1 VTHDGAVLRVILNAP
16 KGNILN
22 DAMMRELT
30 EVLVGPAKDAGL
42 KALIIE
48 GAGPNFSFGASVEE
62 HAPKNVR
69 AMLLSFHELF
79 RKLASLA
86 LPTVAVVRGRC
97 LGGGLELASFASLLF
112 ASEDAQLGQPE
123 IRLGVIAPMASLV
136 LPMRVGQRAAER
148 LLISGETI
156 DARRALALG
165 LVDAVSADPE
175 KDAFNFIETNLLPS
189 SASSLRFATRAA
201 RRPINAALERDLPAL
216 ESLYLEELMQTHD
229 AVEGIEAFLHK
240 RPAKWRNA

>member
-1 VTHDGAVLRVILNAP
+1 MSESKVLTRVTHDGAVLRVVLNAP
-16 KGNILN
+16 KGNIL
-22 DAMMRELT
+22 DAAMMRELT
-30 EVLVGPAKDAGL
+30 EVLVGPAKDTNL
-42 KALIIE
+42 KALVLE

-62 HAPKNVR
+62 HAPNNVR
-69 AMLLSFHELF
+69 TMLLSFHELF
-79 RKLASLA
+79 RKL
-86 LPTVAVVRGRC
+86 
-97 LGGGLELASFASLLF
+97 ASLLF

-156 DARRALALG
+156 DARKALALG

-175 KDAFNFIETNLLPS
+175 KDALGFIETNLLPS

-229 AVEGIEAFLHK
+229 AVEGIEAFMHK